1 MKNSVKLILN
11 IYKKHGAFAYGEDC
25 SVLSHS
31 FQAGVLAEEQRLD
44 DELILA
50 AFLHDIGHLCL
61 LESNDEIKNMDGF
74 GLQNHDELGANFL
87 KENGFSQRIITTVK
101 NHVNAKRYLCCVDEK
116 YVLQLSEA
124 SQQTMV
130 FQGGRMSIE
139 EARTFEQSPFF
150 EDSILIRKLDEAAKG
165 IDFKIIPA
173 HWNRFTQ
180 LLRIQYNNIFTN

>member
-1 MKNSVKLILN
+1 
-11 IYKKHGAFAYGEDC
+11 
-25 SVLSHS
+25 
-31 FQAGVLAEEQRLD
+31 
-44 DELILA
+44 
-50 AFLHDIGHLCL
+50 
-61 LESNDEIKNMDGF
+61 
-74 GLQNHDELGANFL
+74 
-87 KENGFSQRIITTVK
+87 
-101 NHVNAKRYLCCVDEK
+101 
-116 YVLQLSEA
+116 
-124 SQQTMV
+124 MV